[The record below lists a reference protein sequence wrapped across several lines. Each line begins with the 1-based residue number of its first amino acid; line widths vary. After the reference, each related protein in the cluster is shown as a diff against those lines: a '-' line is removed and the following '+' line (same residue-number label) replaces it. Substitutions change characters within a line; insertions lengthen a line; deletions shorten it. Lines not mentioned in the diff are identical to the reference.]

1 MLVRQGFEK
10 ADLPYMG
17 KFMHDRFHAER
28 KSILVCQTSEFPIVS
43 QDDFGIARLGP
54 FFLVDRFCCLI
65 VSIPFRATE
74 FLEFL
79 CRDMPLDSLG
89 DGFRGGVAVFSSEK
103 LQKFKSEEQTSQ

>member
-28 KSILVCQTSEFPIVS
+28 KSIIVCQTSEFPIVS

-65 VSIPFRATE
+65 VSIPFRGTE

-79 CRDMPLDSLG
+79 FRDMQLDSFG
-89 DGFRGGVAVFSSEK
+89 DGFRGGVAVS
-103 LQKFKSEEQTSQ
+103 TSHLNHPIS